1 MMGKQRTLK
10 PNLDMNHKKR
20 IFYIALISFALL
32 LPQYSEGDEA
42 PVLNDTSKEKG
53 SFGVLPSQKK
63 QQLMV
68 FILDDKDRNP
78 FVIAKEE
85 NKVVEGVSSHSEETK
100 IRSILESLKVN
111 GISRGDNGYK
121 VQLGGLILKPGRLL
135 PRIIEGQSDD
145 LMVKNI
151 SPTNIEIM
159 WVGDEEADKPRVMLI
174 PVDLDPK
181 VGVVL
186 PLNAKN
192 NESAGS
198 RLVYIKKKDPSEKN
212 DN

>member
-10 PNLDMNHKKR
+10 LNLDMNHKKR
-20 IFYIALISFALL
+20 IFYITLISFALL
-32 LPQYSEGDEA
+32 LPQYSEGDE
-42 PVLNDTSKEKG
+42 SKDNG

-85 NKVVEGVSSHSEETK
+85 NKIVEGVSSHSEETK

-151 SPTNIEIM
+151 SPTNIEIT
-159 WVGDEEADKPRVMLI
+159 WVGDEEADKPRAMLI

-192 NESAGS
+192 DESAGS
-198 RLVYIKKKDPSEKN
+198 RLVYIKKKDLSEKN

>member
-1 MMGKQRTLK
+1 MMGKQRTPK

-20 IFYIALISFALL
+20 IFYITLISFALL
-32 LPQYSEGDEA
+32 LPQYSEGDE
-42 PVLNDTSKEKG
+42 SKYNA
-53 SFGVLPSQKK
+53 SFVVLPSQKK

-85 NKVVEGVSSHSEETK
+85 NKIVEGVSSHSEETK

-151 SPTNIEIM
+151 SPTNIEIT

-192 NESAGS
+192 DESAGS
-198 RLVYIKKKDPSEKN
+198 RLVYIKKKDLSEKN

>member
-10 PNLDMNHKKR
+10 LNLDMNHKKR
-20 IFYIALISFALL
+20 IFYITLISFVLL
-32 LPQYSEGDEA
+32 LPQYSEGDE
-42 PVLNDTSKEKG
+42 SKNNG

-85 NKVVEGVSSHSEETK
+85 NKIVEGVSSHSEETK

-151 SPTNIEIM
+151 SPTNIEIT

-192 NESAGS
+192 DESAGS
-198 RLVYIKKKDPSEKN
+198 RLVYIKKKDLSEKN

>member
-20 IFYIALISFALL
+20 IFYITLISFALL
-32 LPQYSEGDEA
+32 LPQYSEGDE
-42 PVLNDTSKEKG
+42 SKDNA

-85 NKVVEGVSSHSEETK
+85 NKIVEGVSSHSEETK

-151 SPTNIEIM
+151 SPTNIEIT

-192 NESAGS
+192 DESAGS
-198 RLVYIKKKDPSEKN
+198 RLVYIKKKDLSEKN

>member
-1 MMGKQRTLK
+1 MMGRQRTLK
-10 PNLDMNHKKR
+10 LNLDMNHKKR
-20 IFYIALISFALL
+20 IFYITVISFALL
-32 LPQYSEGDEA
+32 LPQYSEGDE
-42 PVLNDTSKEKG
+42 SKDNG

-85 NKVVEGVSSHSEETK
+85 NKIVEGVSSHSEETK

-151 SPTNIEIM
+151 SPTNIEIT

-192 NESAGS
+192 DESAGS
-198 RLVYIKKKDPSEKN
+198 RLVYIKKKDLSEKN

>member
-10 PNLDMNHKKR
+10 LNLDMNHKKR
-20 IFYIALISFALL
+20 IFYITVISFALL
-32 LPQYSEGDEA
+32 LPQYSEGDE
-42 PVLNDTSKEKG
+42 SKDNG

-85 NKVVEGVSSHSEETK
+85 NKIVEGVSSHSEETK

-198 RLVYIKKKDPSEKN
+198 RLVYIKKKDLSEKN

>member
-20 IFYIALISFALL
+20 IFYITLISFALL
-32 LPQYSEGDEA
+32 LPQYSEGDE
-42 PVLNDTSKEKG
+42 SKDNA

-85 NKVVEGVSSHSEETK
+85 NKIVEGVSSHSEETK

-192 NESAGS
+192 DESAGS
-198 RLVYIKKKDPSEKN
+198 RLVYIKKKDLSEKN

>member
-1 MMGKQRTLK
+1 MGKQRTLK

-32 LPQYSEGDEA
+32 LPQYSEGDE
-42 PVLNDTSKEKG
+42 SKDNG

-85 NKVVEGVSSHSEETK
+85 NKIVEGVSSHSEETK

-121 VQLGGLILKPGRLL
+121 LQLGGLILKPGRLL

-151 SPTNIEIM
+151 SPTNIEIT

-192 NESAGS
+192 DESAGS
-198 RLVYIKKKDPSEKN
+198 RLVYIKKKDLSEKN

>member
-10 PNLDMNHKKR
+10 LNLDMNHKKR
-20 IFYIALISFALL
+20 IFYITVISFALL
-32 LPQYSEGDEA
+32 LPQYSEGDE
-42 PVLNDTSKEKG
+42 SKENG
-53 SFGVLPSQKK
+53 SFGVLPGQKK

-85 NKVVEGVSSHSEETK
+85 NKIVEGVSSHSEETK

-151 SPTNIEIM
+151 SPTNIEIT

-192 NESAGS
+192 DESAGS
-198 RLVYIKKKDPSEKN
+198 RLVYIKKKDLSEKN

>member
-1 MMGKQRTLK
+1 MGKQRTLK

-20 IFYIALISFALL
+20 IFYITLISFALL
-32 LPQYSEGDEA
+32 LPQYSEGDE
-42 PVLNDTSKEKG
+42 SKDNA

-85 NKVVEGVSSHSEETK
+85 NKIVEGVSSHSEETK

-198 RLVYIKKKDPSEKN
+198 RLVYIKKKDLSEKN

>member
-1 MMGKQRTLK
+1 MGKQRTLK

-20 IFYIALISFALL
+20 IFYITVISFALL
-32 LPQYSEGDEA
+32 LPQYSEGDE
-42 PVLNDTSKEKG
+42 SKDNG

-85 NKVVEGVSSHSEETK
+85 NKIVEGVSSHSEETK

-151 SPTNIEIM
+151 SPTNIEIT

-192 NESAGS
+192 DESAGS
-198 RLVYIKKKDPSEKN
+198 RLVYIKKKDLSEKN

>member
-10 PNLDMNHKKR
+10 LNLDMNHKKR
-20 IFYIALISFALL
+20 IFYITVISFALL
-32 LPQYSEGDEA
+32 LPQYSEGDE
-42 PVLNDTSKEKG
+42 SKDNG

-85 NKVVEGVSSHSEETK
+85 NKIVEGVSSHSEETK

-151 SPTNIEIM
+151 SPTNIEIT

-186 PLNAKN
+186 TLNAKN
-192 NESAGS
+192 DESAGS
-198 RLVYIKKKDPSEKN
+198 RLVYIKKKDLSEKN

>member
-1 MMGKQRTLK
+1 MGKQRTLK
-10 PNLDMNHKKR
+10 LNLDMNHKKR
-20 IFYIALISFALL
+20 IFYITVISFALL
-32 LPQYSEGDEA
+32 LPQYSEGDE
-42 PVLNDTSKEKG
+42 SKDNG

-85 NKVVEGVSSHSEETK
+85 NKIVEGVSSHSEETK

-151 SPTNIEIM
+151 SPTNIEIT

-192 NESAGS
+192 DESAGS
-198 RLVYIKKKDPSEKN
+198 RLVYIKKKDLSEKN

>member
-1 MMGKQRTLK
+1 MGKQRTLK

-20 IFYIALISFALL
+20 IFYITLISFALL
-32 LPQYSEGDEA
+32 LPQYSEGDE
-42 PVLNDTSKEKG
+42 SKDNG

-85 NKVVEGVSSHSEETK
+85 NKIVEGVSSHSEETK

-151 SPTNIEIM
+151 SPTNIEIT

-192 NESAGS
+192 DESAGS
-198 RLVYIKKKDPSEKN
+198 RLVYIKKKDLSEKN

>member
-20 IFYIALISFALL
+20 IFYITVISFALL
-32 LPQYSEGDEA
+32 LPQYSEGDE
-42 PVLNDTSKEKG
+42 SKDNG

-151 SPTNIEIM
+151 SPTNIEIT

-198 RLVYIKKKDPSEKN
+198 RLVYIKKKDLSEKN

>member
-20 IFYIALISFALL
+20 IFYITLISFALL
-32 LPQYSEGDEA
+32 LPQYSEGDE
-42 PVLNDTSKEKG
+42 SKDDG
-53 SFGVLPSQKK
+53 SFGVLPIQKK

-85 NKVVEGVSSHSEETK
+85 NKIVEGVSSHSEETK

-151 SPTNIEIM
+151 SPTNIEIT

-192 NESAGS
+192 DESAGS
-198 RLVYIKKKDPSEKN
+198 RLVYIKKKDLSEKN

>member
-1 MMGKQRTLK
+1 MGRQRTLK
-10 PNLDMNHKKR
+10 LNLDMNHKKR
-20 IFYIALISFALL
+20 IFYITVISFALL
-32 LPQYSEGDEA
+32 LPQYSEGDE
-42 PVLNDTSKEKG
+42 SKDNG

-85 NKVVEGVSSHSEETK
+85 NKIDEGVSSHSEETK

-198 RLVYIKKKDPSEKN
+198 RLVYIKKKDLSEKN

>member
-20 IFYIALISFALL
+20 IFYITLISFALL
-32 LPQYSEGDEA
+32 LPQYSEGDE
-42 PVLNDTSKEKG
+42 SKNNG

-85 NKVVEGVSSHSEETK
+85 NKIVEGVSSHSEETK

-151 SPTNIEIM
+151 SPTNIEIT

-192 NESAGS
+192 DESAGS
-198 RLVYIKKKDPSEKN
+198 RLVYIKKKGLSEKN

>member
-1 MMGKQRTLK
+1 MGKQRTLK

-20 IFYIALISFALL
+20 IFYITVISFALL
-32 LPQYSEGDEA
+32 LPQYSEGDE
-42 PVLNDTSKEKG
+42 SKDNG

-85 NKVVEGVSSHSEETK
+85 NKIVEGVSSHSEETK

-198 RLVYIKKKDPSEKN
+198 RLVYIKKKDLSEKN

>member
-10 PNLDMNHKKR
+10 LNLDMNHKKR
-20 IFYIALISFALL
+20 IFYITLISFALL
-32 LPQYSEGDEA
+32 LPQYSEGDE
-42 PVLNDTSKEKG
+42 SKDNA

-85 NKVVEGVSSHSEETK
+85 NKIVEGVSSHSEETK

-151 SPTNIEIM
+151 SPTNIEIT

-192 NESAGS
+192 DESAGS
-198 RLVYIKKKDPSEKN
+198 RLVYIKKKDLSEKN

>member
-20 IFYIALISFALL
+20 IFYITLISFALL
-32 LPQYSEGDEA
+32 LPQYSEGDE
-42 PVLNDTSKEKG
+42 SKDNG

-85 NKVVEGVSSHSEETK
+85 NKIVEGVSSHSEETK

-151 SPTNIEIM
+151 SPTNLEIT

-192 NESAGS
+192 DESAGS
-198 RLVYIKKKDPSEKN
+198 RLVYIKKKDLSEKN

>member
-20 IFYIALISFALL
+20 IFYITLISFALL
-32 LPQYSEGDEA
+32 LPQYSEGDE
-42 PVLNDTSKEKG
+42 SKDNG

-85 NKVVEGVSSHSEETK
+85 NKIVEGVSSHSEETK

-198 RLVYIKKKDPSEKN
+198 RLVYIKKKDLSEKN

>member
-10 PNLDMNHKKR
+10 LNLDMNHKKR
-20 IFYIALISFALL
+20 IFYITVISFALL
-32 LPQYSEGDEA
+32 LPQYSEGDE
-42 PVLNDTSKEKG
+42 SKDNA

-85 NKVVEGVSSHSEETK
+85 NKIVEGVSSHSEETK

-151 SPTNIEIM
+151 SPTNIEIT

-192 NESAGS
+192 DESAGS
-198 RLVYIKKKDPSEKN
+198 RLVYIKKKDLSEKN

>member
-1 MMGKQRTLK
+1 MGKQRTLK
-10 PNLDMNHKKR
+10 LNLDMNHKKR
-20 IFYIALISFALL
+20 IFYITVISVALL
-32 LPQYSEGDEA
+32 LPQYSEGDE
-42 PVLNDTSKEKG
+42 SKDNG

-85 NKVVEGVSSHSEETK
+85 NKIVEGVSSHSEETK

-151 SPTNIEIM
+151 SPTNIEIT

-198 RLVYIKKKDPSEKN
+198 RLVYIKKKDLSEKN

>member
-1 MMGKQRTLK
+1 MKGKQRTPK

-85 NKVVEGVSSHSEETK
+85 NKIVEGVSSHSEETK

-151 SPTNIEIM
+151 SPTNIEIT

-186 PLNAKN
+186 PLNSKN

-198 RLVYIKKKDPSEKN
+198 RLVYIKKKDLSEKN

>member
-20 IFYIALISFALL
+20 IFYITLISFALL
-32 LPQYSEGDEA
+32 LPQYSEGDE
-42 PVLNDTSKEKG
+42 SKDNG

-85 NKVVEGVSSHSEETK
+85 NKIVEGVSSHSEETK

-151 SPTNIEIM
+151 SPTNIEIT

-192 NESAGS
+192 DESAGS
-198 RLVYIKKKDPSEKN
+198 RLVYIKKKGLSEKN

>member
-20 IFYIALISFALL
+20 IFYITVISFALL
-32 LPQYSEGDEA
+32 LPQYSEGDE
-42 PVLNDTSKEKG
+42 SKDNG

-85 NKVVEGVSSHSEETK
+85 NKIVEGVSSHSEETK

-151 SPTNIEIM
+151 SPTNIEIT

-198 RLVYIKKKDPSEKN
+198 RLVYIKKKDLSEKN

>member
-20 IFYIALISFALL
+20 IFYITVISFALL
-32 LPQYSEGDEA
+32 LPQYSEGDE
-42 PVLNDTSKEKG
+42 SKDNGG

-68 FILDDKDRNP
+68 FILEDKDINP

-85 NKVVEGVSSHSEETK
+85 NKIVEGVSSHSEETK

-151 SPTNIEIM
+151 SPTNIEIT

-192 NESAGS
+192 DESAGS
-198 RLVYIKKKDPSEKN
+198 RLVYIKKKDLSEKN

>member
-10 PNLDMNHKKR
+10 LNLDMNHKKR
-20 IFYIALISFALL
+20 IFYITVISFALL
-32 LPQYSEGDEA
+32 LPQYSEGDE
-42 PVLNDTSKEKG
+42 SKDNG

-85 NKVVEGVSSHSEETK
+85 NKIVEGVSSHSEETK

-151 SPTNIEIM
+151 SPTNIEIT

-186 PLNAKN
+186 PLNSKN
-192 NESAGS
+192 DESAGS
-198 RLVYIKKKDPSEKN
+198 RLVYIKKKDLSEKN

>member
-10 PNLDMNHKKR
+10 LNLDMNHKKR
-20 IFYIALISFALL
+20 IFYITVISFALL
-32 LPQYSEGDEA
+32 LPQYSEGDE
-42 PVLNDTSKEKG
+42 SKDNGG

-85 NKVVEGVSSHSEETK
+85 NKIVEGVSSHSEETK

-151 SPTNIEIM
+151 SPTNIEIT

-192 NESAGS
+192 DESAGS
-198 RLVYIKKKDPSEKN
+198 RLVYIKKKDLSEKN

>member
-1 MMGKQRTLK
+1 MMGKQRKPK

-32 LPQYSEGDEA
+32 LPQYSEGDE
-42 PVLNDTSKEKG
+42 SKDNG

-85 NKVVEGVSSHSEETK
+85 NKIVEGVSSHSEETK

-151 SPTNIEIM
+151 SPTNIEIT

-192 NESAGS
+192 DESAGS
-198 RLVYIKKKDPSEKN
+198 RLVYIKKKDLSEKN

>member
-10 PNLDMNHKKR
+10 LNLDMNHKKR
-20 IFYIALISFALL
+20 IFYITVIIFALL
-32 LPQYSEGDEA
+32 LPQYSEGDE
-42 PVLNDTSKEKG
+42 SKDNG

-85 NKVVEGVSSHSEETK
+85 NKIVEGVSSHSEETK

-151 SPTNIEIM
+151 SPTNIEIT

-192 NESAGS
+192 DESAGS
-198 RLVYIKKKDPSEKN
+198 RLVYIKKKDLSEKN